1 MTRYQDISLSFGDLI
16 DTPVTRRQK
25 VEEASRRAQQ
35 RLAATGGPFAAL
47 ASGIAGSLPGITE
60 NVRTTARDA
69 GFRAFETPG
78 ERLAQKLQNIDFTK
92 ADGRDEAVRLVSQF
106 DPVAGANLEN
116 TYAERELAIQTAQN
130 RFPVESQRYAN
141 GTSYVRTSRGITQV
155 RLADGSLVTGT
166 EEIGKAI
173 RDGIQSDI
181 NDQAAQAQ
189 ATAEG
194 KATVEELERIKS
206 KIDSAYQAADK
217 ADQFIELLTVGGAD
231 QTFFARLTPSFWKSQ
246 STIEYE
252 QLAKEAGLDVVGD
265 TTFGALSK
273 GELDLA
279 LDTAVPTF
287 GSNEEAKNYFVKR
300 KEAQLNLARE
310 FENYFNF
317 VQSQGGRLVS
327 GRAALEEYN
336 KTRTPAGQSPA
347 ASASATSESLEE
359 TMANFEALRNGA

>member
-1 MTRYQDISLSFGDLI
+1 MARYQDISLSFGDLI

-130 RFPVESQRYAN
+130 RFPVESERYAN
-141 GTSYVRTSRGITQV
+141 GTTYLRTSRGITQV
-155 RLADGSLVTGT
+155 RLADGTLLTKP
-166 EEIGKAI
+166 EEIGRAI
-173 RDGIQSDI
+173 REGRQSDI
-181 NDQAAQAQ
+181 DDRAAQAQ

-194 KATVEELERIKS
+194 AATVEELQEIKR
-206 KIDSAYQAADK
+206 KINTAYQKADRS
-217 ADQFIELLTVGGAD
+217 DQFIEALNQGAD
-231 QTFFARLTPSFWKSQ
+231 QTLFARLTPEFLQSQ
-246 STIEYE
+246 ATIEYR
-252 QLAKEAGLDVVGD
+252 QLAQEAGLDIVGA
-265 TTFGALSK
+265 TTFGALSR
-273 GELDLA
+273 GELNLA
-279 LDTAVPTF
+279 LDVAVPSF
-287 GSNEEAKNYFVKR
+287 GSNQQALDYFYKR
-300 KEAQLNLARE
+300 KQAQLALARE
-310 FENYFNF
+310 FERYFDF

-327 GRAALEEYN
+327 GRGALEEFN
-336 KTRTPAGQSPA
+336 KTRTPTADPSA
-347 ASASATSESLEE
+347 ARPDADVDPVARFKELDK
-359 TMANFEALRNGA
+359 G